1 MTLDIFVYGLIV
13 SSVVGAA
20 MYFVSKIDAPG

>member
-13 SSVVGAA
+13 SSVVGVA
-20 MYFVSKIDAPG
+20 MYFTSKIDAPG

>member
-13 SSVVGAA
+13 SAIVGAA
-20 MYFVSKIDAPG
+20 MYFVNKIDAPG